1 MPMAVRDRYREDPY
15 GNSFRTTRPRPAC
28 PRKRHR
34 SSIMLHY
41 ALIFFVVAIIAA
53 IFGFS
58 GIAAGAAGIAKI
70 LFVLFLAGAAIA
82 VVLGLVN
89 RSGGA

>member
-1 MPMAVRDRYREDPY
+1 MAVTALYREDL
-15 GNSFRTTRPRPAC
+15 SRRPTGPATGDMEV
-28 PRKRHR
+28 P
-34 SSIMLHY
+34 IMLHY
-41 ALIFFVVAIIAA
+41 ALIFFAVAIVAA

-70 LFVLFLAGAAIA
+70 LFVLFLLGAVVA

-89 RSGGA
+89 RSGRV